1 MLQLLIKKILPFLL
15 FLASFGGFA
24 QQDAW
29 VYFNGKPDSATYL
42 ANPLT
47 MLTQKSLD
55 RRIAQNID
63 LDVKDL
69 PIFPSYITQISTASG
84 ITVMAKSKWLNAL
97 HIRGSA
103 ENIQLLSA
111 LSFVSSIEFAD
122 KTLNANASGKGASTS
137 EFQAVNKILD
147 SQTTFAYGNSNN
159 QIAMLGGHLLHQQ
172 NFTGMGKTIAVMD
185 SGFPG
190 VNTAAPFQRLITNNL
205 ILGGYNYVGQSS
217 NFYTSNS
224 HGTLVLSTM
233 GGYVENSLIGTAPDA
248 SYYLFITEDV
258 ASENP
263 VEESYWVEAAEEADR
278 LGVDI
283 INTSL
288 GYFGYDNT
296 NYSHTYAN
304 MNGITAFASR
314 GADIAFSRGI
324 ICVTSA
330 GNSGSSPSPHIA
342 VPAESRHT
350 LAIGAVNAAGLYA
363 SFSSIGPS
371 FDGRI
376 KPDVVAQGVQAVVA
390 NPAGT
395 IGLANGTSFSGPITA
410 GMVAC
415 LWQALP
421 TKTNAEIIQII
432 KQSGSL
438 FVNPTPQLGYG
449 IPNYNNALLTTLA
462 NNSQE
467 IKTVSIY
474 PNPAKDILNINTIS
488 ADAFIEIYSA
498 LGQKFLETKVT
509 STNVTIP
516 VSQLSSGIYFCRISW
531 GGTTIAQ
538 KFIKQ

>member
-1 MLQLLIKKILPFLL
+1 MKKLLLFLL
-15 FLASFGGFA
+15 FTVTFTCFA

-29 VYFNGKPDSATYL
+29 VYFNDKPDSANYL

-55 RRIAQNID
+55 RRTAQNIA
-63 LDVKDL
+63 LDVKDV
-69 PIFPSYITQISTASG
+69 PIFPSYIAQITNSPG
-84 ITVMAKSKWLNAL
+84 ITVWAKSKWLNAL
-97 HIRGSA
+97 HIRGSIA
-103 ENIQLLSA
+103 NIQLLSA
-111 LSFVSSIEFAD
+111 LTFVSSIEFAD
-122 KTLNANASGKGASTS
+122 KTLNTNASEKGASS
-137 EFQAVNKILD
+137 VEFQAVNKILET
-147 SQTTFAYGNSNN
+147 QTTFSYGNSNN
-159 QIAMLGGHLLHQQ
+159 QISMLGGHLLHQQ
-172 NFTGMGKTIAVMD
+172 NFTGTGKTIAVMD
-185 SGFPG
+185 AGFPG
-190 VNTAAPFQRLITNNL
+190 VNTATPFQRLFTNNL
-205 ILGGYNYVGQSS
+205 LLGGYNYVGQSADV
-217 NFYTSNS
+217 YTGGS

-233 GGYVENSLIGTAPDA
+233 GGFVEEALVGTAPDA
-248 SYYLFITEDV
+248 SYYLFITEDI

-263 VEESYWVEAAEEADR
+263 IEESYWVEAAEEADR

-288 GYFGYDNT
+288 GYFGYDNP
-296 NYSHTYAN
+296 NYSHTYQD

-314 GADIAFSRGI
+314 GADVAFSRGI

-330 GNSGSSPSPHIA
+330 GNSGSTANPHIA
-342 VPAESRHT
+342 VPAESVHT
-350 LAIGAVNAAGLYA
+350 LAIGAVNAAGLYT

-390 NPAGT
+390 NPSGT

-438 FVNPTPQLGYG
+438 FANPTPQLGYG
-449 IPNYNNALLTTLA
+449 IPNYNNALTSTLGTTFP
-462 NNSQE
+462 E
-467 IKTVSIY
+467 IKTVTIH
-474 PNPAKDILNINTIS
+474 PNPAKDVLNISAFS
-488 ADAFIEIYSA
+488 ADTFIEIFSA
-498 LGQKFLETKVT
+498 LGQKVLETKVT
-509 STNVTIP
+509 SASISIP
-516 VSQLSSGIYFCRISW
+516 VSQLTSGVYFCRISSR
-531 GGTTIAQ
+531 GITITQ